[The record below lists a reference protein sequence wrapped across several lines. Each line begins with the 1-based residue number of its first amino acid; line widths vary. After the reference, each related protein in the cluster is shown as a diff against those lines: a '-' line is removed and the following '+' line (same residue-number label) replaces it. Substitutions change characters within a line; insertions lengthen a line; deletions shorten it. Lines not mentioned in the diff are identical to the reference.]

1 MSSGTLCT
9 MDTVAVDSG
18 TCCRPFLLCSLRREG
33 L

>member
-18 TCCRPFLLCSLRREG
+18 TCGRPFSLCSLREEG
-33 L
+33 R